1 MTEYEKRG
9 VYHQMLEAMK
19 GMAAI
24 GGSTTDKQILEW
36 VEDSMNECINLM
48 QVKCGRSNDYPLK
61 VFKVLRDKKAF
72 GKALTNADIAQNVG
86 LSENSVRV
94 ILKETGIK

>member
-1 MTEYEKRG
+1 MTEYEKRRA
-9 VYHQMLEAMK
+9 YAQMLEAMK

-86 LSENSVRV
+86 VSEVLV
-94 ILKETGIK
+94 KKILEDVK